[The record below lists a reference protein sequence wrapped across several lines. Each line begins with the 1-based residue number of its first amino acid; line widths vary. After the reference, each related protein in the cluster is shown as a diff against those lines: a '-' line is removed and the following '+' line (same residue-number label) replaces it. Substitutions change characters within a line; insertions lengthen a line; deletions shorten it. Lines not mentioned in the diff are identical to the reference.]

1 MSKRVQW
8 AGLAGAGVLLVL
20 AVYGLS
26 QYGPQ
31 PPQPPQPPP
40 TTTTQ
45 LSLVVLTAT
54 VTATQEVPAP
64 AVTTAVVGA
73 GVFVFD
79 PTTNTLSFSI
89 AYRGLSGGAIAAH
102 FHNGAAGAAGPVVQ
116 TICGPPAQTP
126 TPLLGACPAGTSGF
140 LTGTWAVPATL
151 VPTLLAGG
159 LYVNVHTPLNSAGEI
174 RGQITPL

>member
-1 MSKRVQW
+1 MSKRVKW
-8 AGLAGAGVLLVL
+8 AGLVGAGVLLVL

-40 TTTTQ
+40 PTTQ
-45 LSLVVLTAT
+45 LSHVVLTAT

-64 AVTTAVVGA
+64 TVTTAAIGA

-89 AYRGLSGGAIAAH
+89 AYRGLSGGTTAVH
-102 FHNGAAGAAGPVVQ
+102 FHNGATGVAGPVVQ
-116 TICGPPAQTP
+116 TICGPPAQ

-140 LTGTWAVPATL
+140 LTGTWTVPATL

-159 LYVNVHTPLNSAGEI
+159 LYVNIHTSLNPAGEI